1 MGKMN
6 DPARA
11 ERYNAAANKWVA
23 RVVPLILAGIVGYA
37 TYVIVAILCVNYLL
51 RKHHEKAAAIPIL
64 VVYFILFL
72 LIAVTFFRLVYITIF
87 DPPIVPL
94 GPRAISNRNARHR
107 RKRPTEVGI
116 GGDAYNGRNGL
127 GARDDP
133 DCPGLELFYTKN
145 VFVCELDGK
154 PKWCSSCQNW
164 KPDRAHHDSSS
175 SRCIRKM
182 DHFCPWV
189 GGPVGESNM
198 KFFIQFNFY
207 AALYCLHLLVVMAI
221 YVHQQKSTEGEGVN
235 AQLAVILGLAGFFL
249 CFTAG
254 MAGSSATLA
263 MKNQTQVENLQIVRG
278 RTVIAVIQPSHEELK
293 RIDPEKARCPPYTSI
308 TYPLGSRLPPPVSF
322 ERRNPNTSRIK
333 TNSQTCRDVP
343 MQPVQLPPQDVDIP
357 AAGPS
362 NQPSTEP
369 SNPTL
374 NLTDPSAAEVQSHD
388 HTCIPDTG
396 ASSTAPEL
404 LQDPTSAAA
413 ATLGG
418 VSDRDLLAS
427 RTFAILSMPQGSN
440 PWDLGSRLLNFKAVM
455 GTKMFDWFL
464 PLKRSPCCNHEG
476 TESQFALG
484 PDVQRCKKRAG
495 LIEQSAQELEE
506 DRREREE
513 LRAREDRQ
521 ERLANGA
528 EASNG
533 GDALTNIEMENLNDG
548 RVKGRSGSNSSANI
562 RTGRT

>member
-1 MGKMN
+1 MD

-11 ERYNAAANKWVA
+11 ERYNAAVNKWVA
-23 RVVPLILAGIVGYA
+23 RVIPLLLAGIVGYA
-37 TYVIVAILCVNYLL
+37 TYVTVAILCVNYLL

-72 LIAVTFFRLVYITIF
+72 LIAVTFFRLVYITIL
-87 DPPIVPL
+87 DPPVVPL

-107 RKRPTEVGI
+107 KKRPAEDGI
-116 GGDAYNGRNGL
+116 GGDAYNRRKGSA
-127 GARDDP
+127 ARDDP
-133 DCPGLELFYTKN
+133 DCPGLELFYTKD

-278 RTVIAVIQPSHEELK
+278 TIVIAVIQPSHEELK
-293 RIDPEKARCPPYTSI
+293 RIDPEKARCPPYMSI
-308 TYPLGSRLPPPVSF
+308 TYPLNSGQPPPASF
-322 ERRNPNTSRIK
+322 DRRNPNTPQIK
-333 TNSQTCRDVP
+333 TSSQKCRDVP
-343 MQPVQLPPQDVDIP
+343 KMEPVQLPRQDVDIP

-362 NQPSTEP
+362 NQPSTEE
-369 SNPTL
+369 SSPTL
-374 NLTDPSAAEVQSHD
+374 NLTDPSAAQVQSHD
-388 HTCIPDTG
+388 HTCIPDAG
-396 ASSTAPEL
+396 ATSIEPES
-404 LQDPTSAAA
+404 LQDPTAAA
-413 ATLGG
+413 AAALGG

-484 PDVQRCKKRAG
+484 PEVQRCKKRAG
-495 LIEQSAQELEE
+495 LVEQSAQEAEE
-506 DRREREE
+506 DRRQREGV
-513 LRAREDRQ
+513 RAREERP
-521 ERLANGA
+521 ERLGNGA

-533 GDALTNIEMENLNDG
+533 DDPSTHIEMDNLKDG
-548 RVKGRSGSNSSANI
+548 RVKRNSGRNSAANLP
-562 RTGRT
+562 TGGT